1 MLDLAL
7 LNDKKVIEKDII
19 TIKKEIMSLGTKLT
33 KVLWLIIKKYIPNIF
48 LLKQVNSKLFI
59 FDQESNI
66 NEIDSL
72 TMKIYK
78 CEEQQIS
85 NKI

>member
-33 KVLWLIIKKYIPNIF
+33 KVL
-48 LLKQVNSKLFI
+48 
-59 FDQESNI
+59 
-66 NEIDSL
+66 
-72 TMKIYK
+72 
-78 CEEQQIS
+78 
-85 NKI
+85 